1 MRSVLTD
8 EILTERKGHVLW
20 VTFNRPQARNAMKR
34 VMYDRLAEIADEVNA
49 DDDVRVVMLTGA
61 GDKAF
66 VSGTDISEFENFKK
80 PEDSINYEV
89 QMNAVMDKLERVRV
103 PMIAVVRGAC
113 TGGGMS
119 IATMCDLRIATP
131 DARFGYP
138 VARTLGN
145 CLSIEN
151 YKRLVNQLG
160 YTAVK
165 QNVFTAKLFDAQRAY
180 QLGFLSEIVEPDKLM
195 ERATELSETIAG
207 NAPLTI
213 RATKEALRRIMHEGA
228 NAEGQDL
235 VLSCYMSQDF
245 REGMTAFFEKRPANW
260 TGK

>member
-1 MRSVLTD
+1 
-8 EILTERKGHVLW
+8 
-20 VTFNRPQARNAMKR
+20 
-34 VMYDRLAEIADEVNA
+34 
-49 DDDVRVVMLTGA
+49 
-61 GDKAF
+61 
-66 VSGTDISEFENFKK
+66 
-80 PEDSINYEV
+80 
-89 QMNAVMDKLERVRV
+89 
-103 PMIAVVRGAC
+103 
-113 TGGGMS
+113 
-119 IATMCDLRIATP
+119 
-131 DARFGYP
+131 

-213 RATKEALRRIMHEGA
+213 RATKEALRRIMHDGA
-228 NAEGQDL
+228 NADGQDL

-245 REGMTAFFEKRPANW
+245 REGMTAFFEKRPAKW
-260 TGK
+260 TGR